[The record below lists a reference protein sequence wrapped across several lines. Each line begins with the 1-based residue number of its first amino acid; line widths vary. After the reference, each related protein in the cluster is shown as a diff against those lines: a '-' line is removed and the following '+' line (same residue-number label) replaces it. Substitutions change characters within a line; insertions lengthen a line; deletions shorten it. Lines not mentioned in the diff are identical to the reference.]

1 MSLIDKYYPTT
12 GRAADPASASPAVQK
27 KNLIDTFYPSTPA
40 PEPTPQ
46 PAPPPSI
53 LSKAGEV
60 GGRLVSK
67 AKTGITETAATV
79 VQNLKFVIST
89 APSTISENVA
99 LLKRQIKAQPPKEK
113 KPGLIREVISQP
125 ITPVTGLKAAKD
137 FVSGLVGKYVSDI
150 RQAEE
155 EGTSAIYVE
164 SKYKPKNL
172 SQAIGG
178 GALSFLDSIVEF
190 EMSGQAGVASQGI
203 KSLGAIAGTS
213 KTVAKVIA
221 PVDQASAAVKQGLNR
236 LLLNFRKIDITF
248 EDLRAVTRGVAT
260 PKQAENFKIATEAAK
275 KSGIKINDVV
285 KMNEKTGF
293 KLSGKVYSFFQKL
306 NKQVGGLLRGAQKEE
321 QKLLSAPKTVRSVIE
336 PGEHTSQDV
345 IAKVVANK
353 LEKTPG
359 GKEIIKLATQA
370 QVQGAGI
377 TVERVPVKYVDPKT
391 YAKSIKAEP
400 AGTVDIETLKL
411 PEGAEIDRT
420 QVEAVKSSIDA
431 GDKINP
437 LVVDEQNVVQDGAH
451 RLTALREMGVK
462 EAEIVRPTQ
471 PKGVGGVYS
480 SAESEIKLLVPGVK
494 TKLSPSIPYGGSQ
507 KSLSVDFPKG
517 GTLDFDI
524 KDNNIVIWNASNRD
538 MQGNIIKGQGDITK
552 VIRWLIDLAKKE
564 RKDIT
569 ISGATDDGYWQH
581 LGFDTKN
588 HMGPTMKFSG
598 TTQPKGVAVKEEL
611 ILKPSQAKKESELIE
626 EVGRAGV
633 ISITPKTK
641 AGKIEAE
648 MVYLKP
654 PISRADLLTLL
665 KSSDELSK
673 NPVLAVVQGEMGKQL
688 EFVGQKLKFKM
699 NVSALRLNEK
709 RLEIGQ
715 KIRLD
720 EEALKKGVG
729 VQQARVY
736 RGGETYASRGVFS
749 ELENLTKKLDKENLK
764 VVEFPEIVRMARE
777 LMGQVPKVTA
787 GKRGKYLGYF
797 RPGKGGEMGQIVLKV
812 AGMKDPE
819 VASKLL
825 AHELG
830 HLTDFL
836 PDLTMARGNVVGR
849 VATLRKHL
857 ERLYGDLDNKVVRKE
872 LADLSAKWRP
882 IADGKGTAE
891 DLVGNKYRSKPQEL
905 YADAISVL
913 FNDPVRLKQEAPEFY
928 KGFFEYLDRK
938 PAAKEVFEGTW
949 NLLNQGDEAVFNARD
964 EEMARSFA
972 KGEEVF
978 AAKELEKSKR
988 SSSLMYQLNL
998 LFNDKNTPIIN
1009 KINMARKAGKQIPAE
1024 LNPDFALKGLNYY
1037 EGELKNYVADNFQPI
1052 FALAQQVPDGWNQL
1066 GKTVFYERVINER
1079 GELANPQGYNPK
1091 TAQFQ
1096 LEQMEKSMSS
1106 ESWQKLQEAKD
1117 KFRGAVQK
1125 SVDLAEKN
1133 GFYSPEMLAIM
1144 KANPAYATYQV
1155 IDHLDTYISAK
1166 AYRSVGTLKDIANP
1180 ATSTVMKLVSVH
1192 KAIKRNNAKLVN
1204 TKFLQDNFPESIQKA
1219 RTRWNGKF
1227 MEVKDPTDPQFGLVV
1242 TVENGKPQGYYIEKA
1257 IADMLNHAPNPTLD
1271 AAARVSRALTQSRL
1285 YRPLFTSFN
1294 LGFQS
1299 FNFVRDFNR
1308 YWKNVPDKTLG
1319 EAITSL
1325 PRAVLRYSQAVKPS
1339 LRRVVAKPDEIIKAM
1354 ENANILGL
1362 SYNDMFRA
1370 AEDTDIQQ
1378 IERVLQK
1385 AGVLEKQKK
1394 FWILRPFEWVLDGVA
1409 SAGNFI
1415 ETLPKVA
1422 GYIELKN
1429 KLPEKELAQ
1438 FIRTA
1443 VGSPDFRVGGSM
1455 TPVTNNIFLF
1465 SNAIKEGV
1473 KTDMGIAFGRNP
1485 SRAGFWWKTVVSNFL
1500 PKLIMAGVAAGYFG
1514 NKLQEMMNKVSE
1526 YDKTNYTIL
1535 PLGLDENGKVIYLRI
1550 PADET
1555 GRFMG
1560 GLLWKL
1566 LPQDKDQKLSESVFD
1581 LFSFG
1586 AGQFPNLSPSLTGA
1600 GVIVQYLSGKNP
1612 YDDFRGRPIIPE
1624 TEFKAG
1630 FTHSLPILMDWLVKN
1645 QGLGIIVPNYK
1656 PKDPTDLEKTLNAPF
1671 ISNILGRWLKVGN
1684 YGEVESLREV
1694 GEGLEQES
1702 AVRILN
1708 ERKKVDAAIEEYK
1721 KDPSQKGRIE
1731 KELVQS
1737 VVGKPPYKEE
1747 RKTKQA
1753 NTIKKFRI
1761 GIVRGEN
1768 DPYVNSL
1775 IDADTNAAKVEILK
1789 EIKKRLP
1796 DEGFK
1801 RIYDTAKKN
1810 KIISDNVIKDFR
1822 RATK

>member
-113 KPGLIREVISQP
+113 KPGLIPEVISQP

-611 ILKPSQAKKESELIE
+611 ILKPSQAKKESEL
-626 EVGRAGV
+626 
-633 ISITPKTK
+633 
-641 AGKIEAE
+641 
-648 MVYLKP
+648 
-654 PISRADLLTLL
+654 
-665 KSSDELSK
+665 
-673 NPVLAVVQGEMGKQL
+673 
-688 EFVGQKLKFKM
+688 
-699 NVSALRLNEK
+699 
-709 RLEIGQ
+709 
-715 KIRLD
+715 
-720 EEALKKGVG
+720 
-729 VQQARVY
+729 

-1566 LPQDKDQKLSESVFD
+1566 LPQDKDQKLSEGVFD
-1581 LFSFG
+1581 IFSFG

-1630 FTHSLPILMDWLVKN
+1630 STHSFPILMDWLVKN

-1694 GEGLEQES
+1694 GEGLEQEA

-1747 RKTKQA
+1747 RKTKRA

-1775 IDADTNAAKVEILK
+1775 IDADTNAAKVEMLK

-1796 DEGFK
+1796 DEEFK
-1801 RIYDTAKKN
+1801 RIYGTAKKN